1 MTFIILLLVVG
12 WLAYRATG
20 AAERKQLLKRAL
32 DLRWRFPR
40 AATRRYPE
48 IVPFWQMLCERTPR
62 APVTPA
68 LAGLNIV
75 VFVLMLFGTG
85 AISAPDTLIAWGGS
99 FGPRTTN
106 GEWWRLVTAMFVHSS
121 LLHLVADVVGL
132 LAVGLV
138 LERMVG
144 PVAFA
149 GVYLAAGVSSIAFSL
164 IASPTG
170 VSVGASGAIF
180 GVYGLL
186 LAAATRSMLDSSTPK
201 IPLALARRLTPAAA
215 VFVVYNFVTSAIASG
230 PELAALLVGC
240 LSGLFVAQG
249 LGERPAPAIRTVP
262 IVVGA
267 IVMVIVTVRPLSGMT
282 DMRPEV
288 LRLAAAEQEMAARY
302 RAATDQFTSGRITIQ
317 ELAEVIDHDIMPDLQ
332 ASRARVASLK
342 GVPDEQKPLLE
353 AAEKYLL
360 LRDESWR
367 IRSKALTMS
376 SISLLKQADIS
387 EVESRNVLRRI
398 E

>member
-1 MTFIILLLVVG
+1 MTFIVFLLFVG

-20 AAERKQLLKRAL
+20 ATERKLLLKRAL
-32 DLRWRFPR
+32 DVRWQFLR
-40 AATRRYPE
+40 AATRRYPD
-48 IVPFWQMLCERTPR
+48 IVPFWKLLCERTPR

-85 AISAPDTLIAWGGS
+85 AIGAPDTLIAWGGS

-106 GEWWRLVTAMFVHSS
+106 GEWWRLVTTLFVHSS

-138 LERMVG
+138 LERVVG
-144 PVAFA
+144 PAAFA
-149 GVYLAAGVSSIAFSL
+149 GVYLAAGVSSSAFGL
-164 IASPTG
+164 MASPTG

-180 GVYGLL
+180 GMYGLM
-186 LAAATRSMLDSSTPK
+186 LAVAIRSVIDGSTPK
-201 IPLALARRLTPAAA
+201 IPLALARRVAPAAA
-215 VFVVYNFVTSAIASG
+215 VFVVYNLVTSAIASG

-240 LSGLFVAQG
+240 LSGLFVARG
-249 LGERPAPAIRTVP
+249 IGEPPAPAIRTVP
-262 IVVGA
+262 VVVGA
-267 IVMVIVTVRPLSGMT
+267 IVMVVVTVRPLSGMT
-282 DMRPEV
+282 DMRPEIH
-288 LRLAAAEQEMAARY
+288 RLVTAEEEMAARY
-302 RAATDQFTSGRITIQ
+302 RAATDQFTSGRITIHA
-317 ELAEVIDHDIMPDLQ
+317 LAVVIDHDIMPELQ

-342 GVPDEQKPLLE
+342 GVPDEQKPLLA
-353 AAEKYLL
+353 AAEKYLQ
-360 LRDESWR
+360 LRDDSWR

-376 SISLLKQADIS
+376 SISMLRQADMS

>member
-1 MTFIILLLVVG
+1 
-12 WLAYRATG
+12 
-20 AAERKQLLKRAL
+20 
-32 DLRWRFPR
+32 
-40 AATRRYPE
+40 
-48 IVPFWQMLCERTPR
+48 
-62 APVTPA
+62 VTPA

>member
-20 AAERKQLLKRAL
+20 AAERKLLLKRAL

-48 IVPFWQMLCERTPR
+48 IVPFWKLLCERTPR

-75 VFVLMLFGTG
+75 VFVLMLFATG

-138 LERMVG
+138 LERIVG

-149 GVYLAAGVSSIAFSL
+149 GVYLAAGVSSSAFSL

-180 GVYGLL
+180 GMYGLM

-201 IPLALARRLTPAAA
+201 IPLALARRLAPAVA

-240 LSGLFVAQG
+240 LSGLFVAHG
-249 LGERPAPAIRTVP
+249 MGERPAPAIRTVP

-267 IVMVIVTVRPLSGMT
+267 IVMVIVTVRPLAGMT
-282 DMRPEV
+282 DMRPEI
-288 LRLAAAEQEMAARY
+288 LRLVAAEQEMAARY

-317 ELAEVIDHDIMPDLQ
+317 ALAEVIDHDIMPDLR

-367 IRSKALTMS
+367 IRSKALNMS
-376 SISLLKQADIS
+376 SVSLLRQADMS
-387 EVESRNVLRRI
+387 EVASQNVLRRI